1 MCNDNRPPVPHPDS
15 DATAWAPT
23 EVAGELKISLRH
35 LNNLRRE
42 DTSFP
47 APIMLG
53 RCPRWYPSHIRDY
66 VRGQRPSRG
75 KGRIK

>member
-1 MCNDNRPPVPHPDS
+1 MNSDTRTPDPEPG
-15 DATAWAPT
+15 ATAWTPS
-23 EVAGELKISLRH
+23 EVARELKISLRH
-35 LNNLRRE
+35 LNDLRRE

-53 RCPRWYPSHIRDY
+53 RCPRWDPGHIRDH

-75 KGRIK
+75 KGRIT